1 MYEAWSPR
9 TNILHL
15 VISNI
20 ALTLDNR
27 NETYCCA
34 TPVLR
39 LLLSHNSPRLPTAPA
54 AAACHLLSPSFP
66 SLSGGP
72 KVVLFHSPARILLL
86 KYDKGGASLR
96 RCNVKVYNNVKVP
109 IMPPK
114 RNGSGPKIVR
124 RNRGRES
131 LGACLRS
138 KRNKRRRT
146 LIPERTEKAKMN
158 DPVASSIIY
167 GGRQAIKETDAIPF
181 SRQVLLHAHCLAEA
195 SIVHPHLSR
204 LDLGLPVKPR
214 RGIWCA
220 HSDWQRAEEEN
231 PRKLGRVFF

>member
-20 ALTLDNR
+20 ALALDSR

-34 TPVLR
+34 TPLLR
-39 LLLSHNSPRLPTAPA
+39 LLPSHNSPRLPTAPA
-54 AAACHLLSPSFP
+54 TAACHLLSPSFP

-72 KVVLFHSPARILLL
+72 KVVLFHSPARTLLL

-96 RCNVKVYNNVKVP
+96 RCSVKVYNKVKVP

-114 RNGSGPKIVR
+114 RNGSGPKIAW

-146 LIPERTEKAKMN
+146 LIPERTEKAKMK
-158 DPVASSIIY
+158 DPIASSI
-167 GGRQAIKETDAIPF
+167 T
-181 SRQVLLHAHCLAEA
+181 
-195 SIVHPHLSR
+195 
-204 LDLGLPVKPR
+204 
-214 RGIWCA
+214 
-220 HSDWQRAEEEN
+220 N
-231 PRKLGRVFF
+231 

>member
-1 MYEAWSPR
+1 M
-9 TNILHL
+9 
-15 VISNI
+15 
-20 ALTLDNR
+20 
-27 NETYCCA
+27 
-34 TPVLR
+34 
-39 LLLSHNSPRLPTAPA
+39 
-54 AAACHLLSPSFP
+54 
-66 SLSGGP
+66 
-72 KVVLFHSPARILLL
+72 
-86 KYDKGGASLR
+86 
-96 RCNVKVYNNVKVP
+96 KVYNNVKVP

-167 GGRQAIKETDAIPF
+167 GGRQAIKGTDAIPF
-181 SRQVLLHAHCLAEA
+181 SRQVLLRAHCLAEA

-214 RGIWCA
+214 RGTWCA
-220 HSDWQRAEEEN
+220 HSDWQRAKEEN
-231 PRKLGRVFF
+231 PRKLGRVSF